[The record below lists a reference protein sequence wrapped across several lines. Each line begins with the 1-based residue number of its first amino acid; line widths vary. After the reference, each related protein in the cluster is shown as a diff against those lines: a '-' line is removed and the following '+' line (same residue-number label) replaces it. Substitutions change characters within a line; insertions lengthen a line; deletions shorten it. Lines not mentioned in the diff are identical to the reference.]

1 MISTL
6 ALVALV
12 ALFAA
17 GLTLVLRAAPFIR
30 GAVFRGT
37 KPWACDLCMSW
48 WGSCAGGIV
57 ALGAGLWGTFGAAT
71 IVTWLLGTFA
81 TVPVSM
87 LVLRF
92 VGQPAG
98 TFDLPPADTGAALD
112 QPAAN
117 DNDGDVLR

>member
-1 MISTL
+1 MIQTL
-6 ALVALV
+6 ALVAL
-12 ALFAA
+12 FAT
-17 GLTLVLRAAPFIR
+17 GLTLVLRVLPGIR

-48 WGSCAGGIV
+48 WGAWAGGV
-57 ALGAGLWGTFGAAT
+57 LALGGGLWGPFCAGT

-81 TVPVSM
+81 AVPVSM

-98 TFDLPPADTGAALD
+98 TFDLPPA
-112 QPAAN
+112 N